1 MNSECGKFASIFSR
15 RDLLARF
22 GYGLGSAALH
32 SLVSAS
38 PLMAARAGFPN
49 FAPRAKRVIFL
60 FQAGGPSH
68 LDLFDYK
75 PGMKDR
81 FDQDIPASIFGG
93 QRVTGMVAQQDRFPV
108 VPTMYGFRQH
118 GQSGLWLSDLLP
130 HTGKV
135 ADEICVLRA
144 MNTEAINHDPAIT
157 FLQTGSQ
164 FPGRPCMG
172 SWIDYGLGSENE
184 NLPAFVVLNSVPSN
198 GMPDQG
204 LLARLWG
211 AGFLPGRYQG
221 VQFRSAGDPVLHL
234 SNPPGLTRDRRRSLV
249 DGIAALNKRVQERV
263 GDPEIET
270 RIAQYEMAFRMQASV
285 PDLADTSR
293 EPAHVYEFY
302 GEDARKPGT
311 FAANCLLARRLAE
324 RNVRF
329 IQLYHRGWDHHG
341 GLPQKLPALARDTDQ
356 PSAGLILDLKQRG
369 MLNDTLVIWGGE
381 FGRTPYAQGTPKPDN
396 YGRDHH
402 GRVFSLWMCGG
413 GIKPGHVH
421 GSSDD
426 YGFNVVEGGVHIHD
440 VQATILYLL
449 GIDHEKLTYLFQGRQ
464 FRLTDVS
471 GRVVKE
477 ILA

>member
-1 MNSECGKFASIFSR
+1 MECQNYINFCSR

-22 GYGLGSAALH
+22 GYGLGAVALY
-32 SLVSAS
+32 SLWGAS
-38 PLMAARAGFPN
+38 RANAGATGFPN
-49 FAPRAKRVIFL
+49 FPPLAKRVIFL

-75 PGMKDR
+75 PAMKDR
-81 FDQDIPASIFGG
+81 FNQDIPPSIFGG

-108 VPTMYGFRQH
+108 VPTMYGFKQG
-118 GQSGLWLSDLLP
+118 GQCGTWFSELLP
-130 HTGKV
+130 HTSKI
-135 ADEICVLRA
+135 ADQICVLRA
-144 MNTEAINHDPAIT
+144 VNTEAINHDPAIT
-157 FLQTGSQ
+157 FIQTGSQ
-164 FPGRPCMG
+164 LPGRPSMG
-172 SWIDYGLGSENE
+172 SWVDYGLGSENE
-184 NLPAFVVLNSVPSN
+184 NLPAFVVLNSLPSN

-204 LLARLWG
+204 LLSRLWG
-211 AGFLPGRYQG
+211 AGFLPSRYQG

-234 SNPPGLTRDRRRSLV
+234 SNPPGLTRERRRSLL
-249 DGIAALNKRVQERV
+249 DGLAAMNERLHERV

-285 PDLADTSR
+285 PDLVDTSG
-293 EPAHVYEFY
+293 EPEHIYTLY
-302 GEDARKPGT
+302 GDDSRKPGT

-324 RNVRF
+324 RSVRF

-356 PSAGLILDLKQRG
+356 PSAALILDLKQRG
-369 MLNDTLVIWGGE
+369 MLKDTLVIWGGE
-381 FGRTPYAQGTPKPDN
+381 FGRTPYAQGSPKPDD

-413 GIKPGHVH
+413 GVKGGYVH

-440 VQATILYLL
+440 LQATILYLL
-449 GIDHEKLTYLFQGRQ
+449 GIDHLKLTYTSQGRR

-471 GRVVKE
+471 GTVVKE
-477 ILA
+477 IVA

>member
-1 MNSECGKFASIFSR
+1 MECGNFATFSSR
-15 RDLLARF
+15 RELLARF
-22 GYGLGSAALH
+22 GYGLGAAALH
-32 SLVSAS
+32 ALLGAS
-38 PLMAARAGFPN
+38 GATAAPRAFPN

-68 LDLFDYK
+68 LDLLDYK
-75 PGMKDR
+75 PAMKDR
-81 FDQDIPASIFGG
+81 FDQDIPPSIFGG
-93 QRVTGMVAQQDRFPV
+93 QRVTGMVAQQDRFPI
-108 VPTMYGFRQH
+108 VPTMYGFKQY
-118 GQSGLWLSDLLP
+118 GQSGLWLSELLP
-130 HTGKV
+130 HTAKI
-135 ADEICVLRA
+135 ADQICLLRG

-157 FLQTGSQ
+157 FIQTGSQ
-164 FPGRPCMG
+164 LPGRPCLG
-172 SWIDYGLGSENE
+172 SWVDYGLGSENH

-204 LLARLWG
+204 LLSRLWG
-211 AGFLPGRYQG
+211 AGFLPSKYQG

-234 SNPPGLTRDRRRSLV
+234 SNPPGLSREQRRSLL
-249 DGIAALNKRVQERV
+249 DGLASLNERQHQRV

-285 PDLADTSR
+285 PELADMSR
-293 EPAHVYEFY
+293 EPEHVHALY
-302 GEDARKPGT
+302 GEDSRKPGS

-329 IQLYHRGWDHHG
+329 IQLYHRGWDHHA
-341 GLPQKLPALARDTDQ
+341 GLTQKLPVLARDTDQ
-356 PSAGLILDLKQRG
+356 PSAGLVLDLKQRG
-369 MLNDTLVIWGGE
+369 MLDDTLVIWGGE
-381 FGRTPYAQGTPKPDN
+381 FGRTPYAQGAPKPDN

-413 GIKPGHVH
+413 GVKPGYVH

-426 YGFNVVEGGVHIHD
+426 YGFNVAEGGVHIHD
-440 VQATILYLL
+440 LQATILHLL
-449 GIDHEKLTYLFQGRQ
+449 GIDHEKLTYLSQGRQ

-477 ILA
+477 IVA